1 MPLYTNT
8 TLGTVSYQPQ
18 GIFNEGTILAN
29 DAADFVHDA
38 FTNVSDFDIK
48 LGANERAT
56 GNLIL
61 WYDSNNT
68 SEFKFKFTNED
79 SAGTALAGSIF
90 AYSVRQPDQVASDA
104 DSSPDNNNG
113 PGRNQVSY
121 NTDGDGGVITI
132 DISSGNADIRF
143 AEIYFNVLNSTST
156 SSTLKFYGGE
166 IADSSDCH
174 LLAGSYNAY
183 KKF

>member
-8 TLGTVSYQPQ
+8 TLGTVSYQPK
-18 GIFNEGTILAN
+18 GIFNEGAILAN
-29 DAADFVHDA
+29 DAADFVHTGL
-38 FTNVSDFDIK
+38 TNISDFDIK

-61 WYDSNNT
+61 WYDSNNDA
-68 SEFKFKFTNED
+68 ELKFKFTNED

-90 AYSVRQPDQVASDA
+90 AYRVVNQLSPLSDGNDTPSAANVESVVM
-104 DSSPDNNNG
+104 
-113 PGRNQVSY
+113 Y
-121 NTDGDGGVITI
+121 NTDGDGGILTLDTDSNNTDV
-132 DISSGNADIRF
+132 RF

-156 SSTLKFYGGE
+156 SSTFKFYGGE

>member
-1 MPLYTNT
+1 MTLYTNT
-8 TLGTVSYQPQ
+8 TTGTVSYQPK
-18 GIFNEGTILAN
+18 GIFNEGAILAN
-29 DAADFVHDA
+29 DTADFVHDA
-38 FTNVSDFDIK
+38 FTNVEDFNIK
-48 LGANERAT
+48 LGPNERVT

-61 WYDSNNT
+61 WYDSNNDA
-68 SEFKFKFTNED
+68 EFKIKFTNED

-90 AYSVRQPDQVASDA
+90 VYRAVNQISPLSNDA
-104 DSSPDNNNG
+104 TTTPSGANIESLLL
-113 PGRNQVSY
+113 Y
-121 NTDGDGGVITI
+121 NTDGDGGVIVFDTGSNNT
-132 DISSGNADIRF
+132 DARF

-156 SSTLKFYGGE
+156 SSTFKFYGGE